1 MEIITSVKN
10 PLVVQTKKI
19 RDEAKDKLF
28 LENPKLINEAYISN
42 LNFDYVLVSKDKYD
56 ILLQKFS
63 FLSKLKIILV
73 GENVIEHLS
82 ETKKPQGV
90 IAIVNYSQKQL
101 SIPQGNFI
109 VLENLQDPGNLG
121 TIIRSAKGTNFKD
134 IYLINCVNYCNQ
146 KVVRSAMG
154 NLFDVNLY
162 TLSSTEEFV
171 DFANKNKLNLLV
183 ADMSG
188 ENLFKINSPL
198 SNYGVIIGNEG
209 NGVSEQLK
217 TLANKIVSIPM
228 KNGLESLNAGV
239 SCSIIIYYLDNLN

>member
-19 RDEAKDKLF
+19 KDEAKDKLF

-42 LNFDYVLVSKDKYD
+42 LTFDYLLISKDKYND
-56 ILLQKFS
+56 LLQKFPY
-63 FLSKLKIILV
+63 LSRLNLILV
-73 GENVIEHLS
+73 SENVIEHLS

-90 IAIVNYSQKQL
+90 IAVVNYSQKKI
-101 SIPQGNFI
+101 SKPEGNFI

-121 TIIRSAKGTNFKD
+121 TIIRSARGTSYKD

-162 TLSSTEEFV
+162 RFETTE
-171 DFANKNKLNLLV
+171 DFISFSKKNNLNLLV

-188 ENLFKINSPL
+188 ENLFEIKRQIP
-198 SNYGVIIGNEG
+198 NYGVIIGNEG
-209 NGVSEQLK
+209 NGVSERLK
-217 TLANKIVSIPM
+217 AQANKVVSIPM

-239 SCSIIIYYLDNLN
+239 CCSIIIYYLDNLN